1 MRVNLMLN
9 SGGGKEANNVSL
21 QNKKAILD
29 TEPNEFNKAL
39 SGATV
44 KSHREDL
51 DLLMKEVTKKAEKLA
66 KSCTIQDLR
75 DYKRSVR
82 EFLKETMGKAY
93 QAQDGMG
100 WDSAGK
106 HKLFILIKKVDERL
120 EELSIELIQD
130 QKDNLELLNRLDE
143 IRGLLVDMYL

>member
-1 MRVNLMLN
+1 MRINSVIN
-9 SGGGKEANNVSL
+9 SGGGKEVNNISF
-21 QNKKAILD
+21 QDNKATSAESK
-29 TEPNEFNKAL
+29 EFNKAL
-39 SGATV
+39 GSATL

-51 DLLMKEVTKKAEKLA
+51 DLLMKEINKRAEKLA

-93 QAQDGMG
+93 QAQDGLG
-100 WDSAGK
+100 WDSTGK
-106 HKLFILIKKVDERL
+106 HKLFVLIKKVDEKL
-120 EELSIELIQD
+120 EELSFALVQD